1 MDKSEKSYHQLK
13 TEFPTESEQIDLNEA
28 TQFLE
33 SLRWDS
39 YQQIYIIEVSLCP
52 SVPVVIEYFVPIKAK
67 FLSL

>member
-39 YQQIYIIEVSLCP
+39 YQQIYII
-52 SVPVVIEYFVPIKAK
+52 
-67 FLSL
+67 